1 MLTLLSRT
9 FFVPMSDSPRTPLP
23 FEPNKKPKKKVAPNA
38 SESPSSKAKAM
49 IEPKAGRSTP
59 TPSPD
64 ATPTSPLSRAQLMAK
79 KIDIKPKPRQ
89 PASGSSS
96 RSTQIPEAVNR
107 RMLARMGAFSG
118 TPSILGVLVLVSSYF
133 VITKEWFPLPSV
145 AVLLVSMG
153 CFGLGVVGLTYG
165 ALSASWDLEDEGSPL
180 GWTEFQ
186 TNLGRLRQ
194 GWREAKAEAQRQN
207 NDQ

>member
-1 MLTLLSRT
+1 MA
-9 FFVPMSDSPRTPLP
+9 DSPRTSLP
-23 FEPNKKPKKKVAPNA
+23 FEPNKKPKKKAAQNDPERPSSQAKTTVEPQAERQNRTA
-38 SESPSSKAKAM
+38 SASDSSSPSSQA
-49 IEPKAGRSTP
+49 R
-59 TPSPD
+59 
-64 ATPTSPLSRAQLMAK
+64 RMAK
-79 KIDIKPKPRQ
+79 NITIKPKPRQ
-89 PASGSSS
+89 QPTTDSAS

-118 TPSILGVLVLVSSYF
+118 TPSILGVLVLVGSYF

-165 ALSASWDLEDEGSPL
+165 ALSASWDVDDEGSPL

-186 TNLGRLRQ
+186 LNLGRLRQ
-194 GWREAKAEAQRQN
+194 GWRDAKAEEQRQN
-207 NDQ
+207 ENR